1 MANGLYT
8 NTELIDT
15 MIVDLNTLP
24 KHLMDGQY
32 VAFCGLISSLAQRL
46 VNLKDGI
53 KNDLDNR
60 NQMIETLKNQ
70 LKEVG
75 YPVVDVPVEEFLASA
90 EKQNEE

>member
-24 KHLMDGQY
+24 KHLIDGQF
-32 VAFCGLISSLAQRL
+32 VAFCGVISSLAQRL

-53 KNDLDNR
+53 KNDLDSKDS
-60 NQMIETLKNQ
+60 MIESLKNQ

-75 YPVVDVPVEEFLASA
+75 YPVMDVPVEEFLAST
-90 EKQNEE
+90 ESKE

>member
-15 MIVDLNTLP
+15 ILSDLNTLP
-24 KHLMDGQY
+24 KHLIDNQY
-32 VAFCGLISSLAQRL
+32 VAFCGVIASLAQRL

-53 KNDLDNR
+53 KSDLDSKN
-60 NQMIETLKNQ
+60 NMIESLKNQ

-75 YPVVDVPVEEFLASA
+75 YPVADVPVEEFLAST
-90 EKQNEE
+90 ESKE